1 MANSSLHRHLGTL
14 SLILGLNFQ
23 GSAMSFYIDLEAHFK
38 KLMKNLCPPHRI
50 PLPSHIN
57 Q

>member
-1 MANSSLHRHLGTL
+1 MANSSLHRHLGTV

-23 GSAMSFYIDLEAHFK
+23 GSLMSFYIDLEAHFK